1 MITPAMSMMSAVEG
15 LKVVEPS
22 LAEWVVP
29 ITAVISLVLF
39 AVQRYGT
46 HAVGRLFGP
55 VMIAW
60 FVSIGAC
67 GVKGILGHPQILKAL
82 SPTYAATFV
91 VGHARIAFF
100 ALAAVV
106 LAVTGAEALYADMGH
121 FGRRPSPGPGYLSC
135 CRHALS
141 VISAKARWCSATS
154 PRRARRSFYSL
165 RTGRSCP
172 WCYWQPPQRLSRL
185 RR

>member
-1 MITPAMSMMSAVEG
+1 
-15 LKVVEPS
+15 EPS

-39 AVQRYGT
+39 SVQRYGT
-46 HAVGRLFGP
+46 NAVGRLFGP

-91 VGHARIAFF
+91 FEHSRIAFF

-121 FGRRPSPGPGYLSC
+121 FGRRAITRAWLFLLTPHWAQLPMVLLATAATVIASQAVITGAYSVASAAAHLSYL
-135 CRHALS
+135 
-141 VISAKARWCSATS
+141 
-154 PRRARRSFYSL
+154 PR
-165 RTGRSCP
+165 
-172 WCYWQPPQRLSRL
+172 
-185 RR
+185 